1 MTKKKAKDKV
11 VTGSGIKTS
20 AGAVLLSC
28 TLHCR
33 VCGSSELFE
42 WHDKEIRPEDVEGI
56 DTLGLVMA
64 VAHSQNWIAQR
75 VYNIRGGKLPFCTM
89 PNLPGPLLLRDDGT
103 CYRPRWTLLEFY
115 VVDILLIES
124 PEGLFLNS

>member
-42 WHDKEIRPEDVEGI
+42 WHDKEISQKDVAGI
-56 DTLGLVMA
+56 DTMGLIMA

-75 VYNIRGGKLPFCTM
+75 VHNINEGENCLFVLCPTCLALFFSATTA
-89 PNLPGPLLLRDDGT
+89 PGTNSKGT
-103 CYRPRWTLLEFY
+103 
-115 VVDILLIES
+115 S
-124 PEGLFLNS
+124 

>member
-1 MTKKKAKDKV
+1 MTKKKEDRV

-33 VCGSSELFE
+33 VCGSSEFFE
-42 WHDKEIRPEDVEGI
+42 WHEKEMRPEDVEGI

-75 VYNIRGGKLPFCTM
+75 VHNINEGESCLFVLCP
-89 PNLPGPLLLRDDGT
+89 T
-103 CYRPRWTLLEFY
+103 CLA
-115 VVDILLIES
+115 
-124 PEGLFLNS
+124 LFFSATKEPVTSRNETS

>member
-42 WHDKEIRPEDVEGI
+42 WHDKEICPEDVEGI
-56 DTLGLVMA
+56 DTLGLIMA

-75 VYNIRGGKLPFCTM
+75 VHNIHEGENCLFVLCPTCLALFFSATTEVGASGK
-89 PNLPGPLLLRDDGT
+89 GT
-103 CYRPRWTLLEFY
+103 
-115 VVDILLIES
+115 S
-124 PEGLFLNS
+124 

>member
-42 WHDKEIRPEDVEGI
+42 WHDKEIGQEDVEGI
-56 DTLGLVMA
+56 DTMGLIMA

-75 VYNIRGGKLPFCTM
+75 VHNINEGENCLFVLCPTCLALFFSATTA
-89 PNLPGPLLLRDDGT
+89 PDASSNGT
-103 CYRPRWTLLEFY
+103 
-115 VVDILLIES
+115 S
-124 PEGLFLNS
+124 